1 MRAMILAAGFGERLR
16 PLTETTPKP
25 LLTIAGKPLIQYHV
39 ERLAAA
45 GISEIVVNTSWLG
58 EQIEAFLG
66 DGGRFGVRISWSRE
80 ASPLETGG
88 GIRRALPLLG
98 PEPFLVV
105 NGDVWTDYP
114 LSSLVDRQLPE
125 DIDAHLV
132 LVPNPPFKASGDFLL
147 TDDGMVAYPGNSTST
162 YTFSGISVMR
172 PELFALYPAASER
185 FALRD
190 VLDSSVRALSIS
202 GEVFDGQWWD
212 VGTVERLNLLN
223 SLLSGKPLDVSKKPR
238 MRAEMA

>member
-1 MRAMILAAGFGERLR
+1 
-16 PLTETTPKP
+16 
-25 LLTIAGKPLIQYHV
+25 
-39 ERLAAA
+39 
-45 GISEIVVNTSWLG
+45 
-58 EQIEAFLG
+58 
-66 DGGRFGVRISWSRE
+66 
-80 ASPLETGG
+80 
-88 GIRRALPLLG
+88 
-98 PEPFLVV
+98 
-105 NGDVWTDYP
+105 
-114 LSSLVDRQLPE
+114 
-125 DIDAHLV
+125 
-132 LVPNPPFKASGDFLL
+132 
-147 TDDGMVAYPGNSTST
+147 
-162 YTFSGISVMR
+162 MR